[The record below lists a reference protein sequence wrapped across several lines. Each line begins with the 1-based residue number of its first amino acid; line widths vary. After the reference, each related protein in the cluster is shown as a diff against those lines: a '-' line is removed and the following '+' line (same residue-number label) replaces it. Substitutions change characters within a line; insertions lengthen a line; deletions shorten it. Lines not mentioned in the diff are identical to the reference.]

1 MIVSM
6 IDYLRDRLKYVNRI
20 CYVLLAFTA
29 VTGSLITWGNHH
41 AHTQIEQYPFF
52 WSAFGFFSCT
62 IIIIVSKWFGHS
74 GVMVK
79 EEFYDE

>member
-29 VTGSLITWGNHH
+29 VTGSLITYGNHH
-41 AHTQIEQYPFF
+41 AHTQIEQFPFF